1 MSEKQSQKI
10 SRIND
15 VLYQIHKDISQELSA
30 SSLAKVAAYSEQHF
44 HRVFKSV
51 VGENVHQY
59 IKRTRLEYAANQ
71 LMFDRHTTVLDI
83 ANRCGFS
90 SVSSFSRAFK
100 GAFDVSP
107 GNWKNAVNSNLVK
120 PYLRDPEVADSYK
133 RISQQTVSEPEL
145 VELPDRHVAYVRHVG
160 YNRSIKR
167 AWQVLKAWTQSEGR
181 SFDVQFG
188 LHHSNPICVDLD
200 KCRYVAC
207 VEIQSPIKTR
217 TVVNQMTIPKGLY
230 AKFHLTG
237 KYGELLPHISLI
249 QEKWLPESDMKMKST
264 PAYVRYYRNH
274 FIEEDE
280 RFELDFCLP
289 IGFY

>member
-1 MSEKQSQKI
+1 MSKNQSQKT

-15 VLYQIHKDISQELSA
+15 VLYHIHKDISRELTA
-30 SSLAKVAAYSEQHF
+30 VDLAEVAAYSEQHF
-44 HRVFKSV
+44 HRVFKAV

-71 LMFDRHTTVLDI
+71 LMFDSHMTVLDI
-83 ANRCGFS
+83 ANRSGFS

-100 GAFDVSP
+100 QIFHASP
-107 GNWKNAVNSNLVK
+107 GNWKNAVTSNSDK
-120 PYLRDPEVADSYK
+120 PYLKDPEVADSYEK
-133 RISQQTVSEPEL
+133 ISKLNAGEPEII
-145 VELPDRHVAYVRHVG
+145 ELPDRHVAYVRHVG
-160 YNRSIKR
+160 YNRSIKK
-167 AWQVLKAWTQSEGR
+167 AWQILKAWTQSEGR
-181 SFDVQFG
+181 SFSVQYG

-207 VEIQSPIKTR
+207 VEIKSPIKTR
-217 TVVNQMTIPKGLY
+217 TVVNQLTIPKGLY

-249 QEKWLPESDMKMKST
+249 LEKWLPESGLKMKST

-289 IGFY
+289 ISFY